1 MANGRNLR
9 PDGTIQTS
17 LSYYLSMQFIG
28 LPELI
33 VAAAALVLA
42 FFGWL
47 IFRPSN
53 QNSRN

>member
-1 MANGRNLR
+1 
-9 PDGTIQTS
+9 
-17 LSYYLSMQFIG
+17 MQFIG

-33 VAAAALVLA
+33 VAGAALVLV